1 MPLTT
6 LVDALP
12 TLALA
17 GEQARFTVD
26 LLVVLAAAAALA
38 MLGQRLRLAIIPAY
52 LITGVFIGPHALGWV
67 QSPQSLDA
75 IGQLAIIL
83 LLFGIGLELNLAII
97 KHDLLRMVIAGLLS
111 CGACILAGWPVA
123 MFFGLSAPAA
133 LAVAIAMGT
142 SSTAVVLR
150 TLDQRRELTQTRGR
164 LAIAMTTLQDLMVLG
179 LLPLF
184 PALRAW
190 KTLQQGPLPTA
201 ADPAI
206 AGSAIVEH
214 AADHLAPTL
223 AQAAGW
229 DALPVWIQIAISA
242 AILAGLFIVGRLLL
256 PRLMAESARHHSNES
271 MMILSIAVAI
281 GSAMVTEWL
290 GFGAA
295 LGAFIA
301 GFILA
306 TTTFRYQLRGQ
317 VIPLRNLFLAVF
329 LTTLGMQM
337 DPVSLLRWWW
347 LILLG
352 VAALTL
358 VKAVATG
365 LTCWAV
371 GATGSVAVAVALA
384 LAQGGEFSLVILTI
398 GRDAGLL
405 GDDATGIAIAVV
417 VLSLVITPGLI
428 RAGYYFA
435 QHPLW
440 SRPAPWLRSTPL
452 RDAIPADQ
460 PQPRPHVII
469 AGFGPVGRA
478 IADRLEGTG
487 IEMVMVELNP
497 VTVQKQTRLGRNIIF
512 GDVSNPEILE
522 AANVRQAS
530 ALVVTIPDPDAAV
543 RTCAVARSMQPD
555 LFIAVR
561 TNIVSQAM
569 LARAAGADH
578 VTVEELA
585 TAESMQQAVIAR
597 ILAQGGEGM
606 TEPATMAS
614 TPACR
619 GDAQDSRI

>member
-1 MPLTT
+1 
-6 LVDALP
+6 
-12 TLALA
+12 
-17 GEQARFTVD
+17 
-26 LLVVLAAAAALA
+26 
-38 MLGQRLRLAIIPAY
+38 
-52 LITGVFIGPHALGWV
+52 
-67 QSPQSLDA
+67 
-75 IGQLAIIL
+75 
-83 LLFGIGLELNLAII
+83 
-97 KHDLLRMVIAGLLS
+97 
-111 CGACILAGWPVA
+111 
-123 MFFGLSAPAA
+123 
-133 LAVAIAMGT
+133 
-142 SSTAVVLR
+142 
-150 TLDQRRELTQTRGR
+150 
-164 LAIAMTTLQDLMVLG
+164 
-179 LLPLF
+179 
-184 PALRAW
+184 
-190 KTLQQGPLPTA
+190 
-201 ADPAI
+201 
-206 AGSAIVEH
+206 
-214 AADHLAPTL
+214 
-223 AQAAGW
+223 
-229 DALPVWIQIAISA
+229 
-242 AILAGLFIVGRLLL
+242 
-256 PRLMAESARHHSNES
+256 MAESARHHSTES

-347 LILLG
+347 VILLG

-358 VKAVATG
+358 VKAVANG

-398 GRDAGLL
+398 GREAGLL
-405 GDDATGIAIAVV
+405 SSDAAGIAIAVV
-417 VLSLVITPGLI
+417 VLSLIITPGLI
-428 RAGYYFA
+428 RTGYYFA

-460 PQPRPHVII
+460 PTPRPHVII

-478 IADRLEGTG
+478 IADRLDEAGMDL
-487 IEMVMVELNP
+487 IMVELNP
-497 VTVQKQTRLGRNIIF
+497 LTVQKQTRLGKQIIF

-585 TAESMQQAVIAR
+585 TAESMQQAVITR
-597 ILAQGGEGM
+597 ILAQGGDVVSDA
-606 TEPATMAS
+606 PAMAP
-614 TPACR
+614 TPASV
-619 GDAQDSRI
+619 GDEHGDKMAR